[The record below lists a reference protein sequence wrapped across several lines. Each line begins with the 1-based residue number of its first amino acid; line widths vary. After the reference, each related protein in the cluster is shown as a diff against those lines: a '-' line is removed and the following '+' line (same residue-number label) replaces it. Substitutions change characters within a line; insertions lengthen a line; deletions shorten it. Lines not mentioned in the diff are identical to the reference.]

1 MLDNTTI
8 YLTLINQSCT
18 YIFPCLCR
26 SDGPQPHYINMEFL
40 HNTSLQV
47 CAHSFIILLISL
59 KSICIYTDYSQDESY
74 TPSNIVIKV
83 GNHFHDLTVRAT
95 YTYILSLLQVK
106 IQKNVLVS
114 CNQYSITPY
123 LTARALLLTVVLI
136 FLFIQTVTSLE
147 LEEPMGWVTIKLK
160 DSKDRSVKCYKARC
174 YYFIILIIIV
184 LLSWTEG
191 Q

>member
-1 MLDNTTI
+1 
-8 YLTLINQSCT
+8 
-18 YIFPCLCR
+18 
-26 SDGPQPHYINMEFL
+26 MEFL

-95 YTYILSLLQVK
+95 HTCTSYHYCKLRS
-106 IQKNVLVS
+106 KNVLVS

-160 DSKDRSVKCYKARC
+160 DSKDRSVKCYKARR